1 MKTRI
6 MSSRRTFIAAGAAV
20 VAVPLLERGGEA
32 AAATRPELYDF
43 PAVADRLA
51 RPAKHRQVYA
61 TNRVADGVVV
71 GYMKHA
77 MEAYESTMGEGA
89 GALHPAAVFYGR
101 GVVLGLGNE
110 MWRTFRIAESVKRRG
125 DVLTE
130 QTPAGNPFAA
140 DFAELTKR
148 GATLLVCDNA
158 LADWSTYLVTTAGFN
173 DRTIEAIHTNLRTH
187 LLPGALLVPAGVAAL
202 NQAQEAHFT
211 YLQAS
216 L

>member
-1 MKTRI
+1 
-6 MSSRRTFIAAGAAV
+6 MSSRRSFIATGAAALAVPAVRREAGAAV
-20 VAVPLLERGGEA
+20 A
-32 AAATRPELYDF
+32 AGTGPYDF
-43 PAVADRLA
+43 PAVAERLA

-77 MEAYESTMGEGA
+77 MEAYEIAMGEGA

-101 GVVLGLGNE
+101 GVVLGLDSA

-125 DVLTE
+125 DVLS
-130 QTPAGNPFAA
+130 TPAESGNPFAA
-140 DFAELTKR
+140 DFAHLTKR

-158 LADWSTYLVTTAGFN
+158 LTDWATYLVTTAGFN
-173 DRTIEAIHTNLRTH
+173 DRSIEALHADLRGH

-216 L
+216 S